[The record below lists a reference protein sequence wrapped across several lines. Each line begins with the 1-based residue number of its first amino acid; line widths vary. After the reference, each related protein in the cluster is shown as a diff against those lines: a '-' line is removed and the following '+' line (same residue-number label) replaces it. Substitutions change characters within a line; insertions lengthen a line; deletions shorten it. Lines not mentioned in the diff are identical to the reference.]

1 MVKFN
6 NTDIPESKFAEVTI
20 GNNGVRIVQNNESIK
35 ITENMSKQVPDT
47 VIYLS
52 AEDIM
57 QIFSKFIVRE
67 NDNDEI
73 ETIYFNA
80 DNNNDED
87 DDKIIEASY

>member
-1 MVKFN
+1 MVNFN

-20 GNNGVRIVQNNESIK
+20 GNNGVRIVQENESIK
-35 ITENMSKQVPDT
+35 ISENMYKHVPDT

-57 QIFSKFIVRE
+57 QIFSKFIVGE
-67 NDNDEI
+67 NNNDEI
-73 ETIYFNA
+73 ETIYLDA
-80 DNNNDED
+80 DNNDED